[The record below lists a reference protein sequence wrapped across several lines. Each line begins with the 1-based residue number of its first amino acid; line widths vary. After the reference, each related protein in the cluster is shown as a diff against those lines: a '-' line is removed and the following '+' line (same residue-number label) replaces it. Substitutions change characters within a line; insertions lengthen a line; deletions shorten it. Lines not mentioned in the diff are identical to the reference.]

1 MKILSLQGLV
11 ALPGFIWCPVWD
23 LIINPFRQAT
33 NPVAKF
39 YDSVATE
46 SPKTTGATKHVTEAG
61 LVKPVGCSFW
71 VATDLTF
78 AYGEPP
84 ILPASQTYIIYT
96 VSLKPASF
104 SLPVAMSLQTFDPRA
119 STVNKADLLDFLYEN
134 DRDIRIPSSSNKEQL
149 IALVVQQLQ
158 AARLRRVPATGRG
171 MRHRSNPP
179 DDPPATAGTAST
191 TRRRSVPG
199 NVHAVAPVPGRPSH
213 RSTTAGRTPARD
225 VPDNNGNVSTT
236 RRRSVPGNVP
246 AVAPVPDRP
255 SHRSTTAAGTPARDV
270 PDNNGTVS
278 TTRVR
283 SVPGNVPVVAP
294 VPVRQ
299 SRRSTAAAGA
309 PARDVTN
316 TSGPIEPPVSVPSEE
331 MPAVSHLPEGGS
343 ITRAPSPTFA
353 EVVQGRKKLP
363 GGFATMS
370 VNTSKVKE
378 APLASV
384 NTPAKVTHVK
394 GKESKKLAAPQTG
407 SSKSDSDVEVD
418 HAVVGPAPSTSEVRL
433 DAKGK
438 KTKSLKPGACKNLSA
453 EVVQLASTSAQGAK
467 GKKKSQRAV
476 TPMSDDQESSV
487 MNFVCKTVHFKEG
500 NAQGKEGCMISCTP
514 AQAVRN
520 VNKVISTGSS
530 IPPTQKLK
538 GKRRATEDSSDEEI
552 KNIAAKPLR
561 EFLNIKPPHFAKPG
575 PSTHAAQQS
584 KGKRQATDDSS
595 DEEIKKIAAR
605 PLEEPLNITPPH
617 SAEPGPSIYPTPK
630 LKTRRQPPA
639 AEASNDFAAMPLG
652 GFPNIAPL
660 HFAKPE
666 LSKVKRRATN
676 INNGPVDPPRGGTL
690 DPPRNGAVD
699 PPRNGAVDPSR
710 NGAAPPTRNGA
721 APPPRGGAADHPP
734 RNGAAPPPRNGAI
747 DPPRNGPRTIS
758 FTIHPSITCFSTD
771 LSMAITRMNVGRTF
785 TPFHPVDPNF
795 QPTISRIQVG
805 NEWRYIQHGQYG
817 RVGVADIPT
826 SPEWAVKARSPYY
839 WDPKHD
845 TRHPVVQ
852 ADLLDSSSIQ
862 IPGLP
867 EPLAA
872 DPHPNSLVPNLLLD
886 YNEALTQ
893 WSLIDGSEASTE
905 CNLPNPLAPTELSC
919 NPIATN
925 PEREVP
931 GAFPSDSPNSS
942 NMELDY
948 PPAAKPSLESA
959 TATKDPFAEFV
970 QEALTKLRQL
980 PKSIKPTFL
989 DRPSEPGHSSLP
1001 CFKPR
1006 AAENR
1011 FLSSS
1016 SHSVP
1021 HSPHLTM
1028 PAPIVTNQSP
1038 PSDRERDPYGT
1049 TSGQPSS
1056 AEFPSNSHQAPSTQ
1070 LQVPQSPAVSDY
1082 YDLADPSSD
1091 EESEPAALDQEAGST
1106 SATHEAQLTMSAE
1119 HIVTFSYDAEPTTP
1133 TDAAGLMVTPGNE
1146 ANSTPELEP
1155 AIPVQEAGPTSPTH
1169 EAQLT
1174 MSVEHVVTFSDEAEP
1189 AIPTNGDELMVTPGD
1204 EANSTPELEPAIPV
1218 QEAGP
1223 TSPTHEAQLT
1233 MSAEH
1238 IVTFSY
1244 DAEPTTP
1251 TDVAGLMVTPGNEA
1265 NSTPELEPAVP
1276 VQEAGPT
1283 SPTHEAQLTMSV
1295 EHVVTFSD
1303 EAEPTTPTDVAGLMV
1318 TPGNEAN
1325 STPELEPAVPVQE
1338 AGPTSPTHEAQLTM
1352 SVEHVVTFSDEA
1364 EPTTPTDVAGLMVT
1378 PGNEANS
1385 TPELE
1390 PAVPVQEA
1398 GPTSP
1403 THEAQLTMSVEH
1415 VVTFSDEAEPA
1426 IPTNGDE
1433 LMVTPGDEANS
1444 TRELEPAVPVQEAGP
1459 TSPTHEAQL
1468 TMPTEHIVTF
1478 SYDAEP
1484 TTPTDA
1490 AGLMV
1495 TPGNEANSTH
1505 ELEPAVPVQ
1514 EAGPTS
1520 PTHEAQLTMSA
1531 EHIVTSSDQAEPA
1544 IPTDGDEF
1552 MVTPGNEANSIP
1564 DLKPT
1569 VPELAVPVQEVIST
1583 SAIHDAFEAEL
1594 TVPPSKEVKSAV
1606 PHATGDNDFD
1616 LPKALP
1622 RLELIPNDDDP
1633 SIFFNPAIDLSLQD
1647 ALQDALAEN

>member
-1 MKILSLQGLV
+1 
-11 ALPGFIWCPVWD
+11 
-23 LIINPFRQAT
+23 
-33 NPVAKF
+33 
-39 YDSVATE
+39 
-46 SPKTTGATKHVTEAG
+46 
-61 LVKPVGCSFW
+61 
-71 VATDLTF
+71 
-78 AYGEPP
+78 
-84 ILPASQTYIIYT
+84 
-96 VSLKPASF
+96 
-104 SLPVAMSLQTFDPRA
+104 MSSQTFDPRA

-617 SAEPGPSIYPTPK
+617 SAEPGPSIYPTPR

-666 LSKVKRRATN
+666 LSNVKRRATN

-989 DRPSEPGHSSLP
+989 DHPSEPGHSSLP

-1155 AIPVQEAGPTSPTH
+1155 AIPVQEAGPTSPTHEAQLTMSAEHIVTFSYDAEPTTPTDAAGLMVTPGNEANSTPELEPAVPVQEAGPTSPTH

-1403 THEAQLTMSVEH
+1403 THEAQLTMSVKH

-1433 LMVTPGDEANS
+1433 LMVTPGNEANS

-1468 TMPTEHIVTF
+1468 TMSVEHVVTF
-1478 SYDAEP
+1478 SDEAEP
-1484 TTPTDA
+1484 TTPTDV

-1495 TPGNEANSTH
+1495 TPGNEANSTP

-1520 PTHEAQLTMSA
+1520 PTHEAQLTMSV
-1531 EHIVTSSDQAEPA
+1531 EHVVTFSDEAEPTT
-1544 IPTDGDEF
+1544 PTDGDEF

-1569 VPELAVPVQEVIST
+1569 VPELAVPVQEVRST